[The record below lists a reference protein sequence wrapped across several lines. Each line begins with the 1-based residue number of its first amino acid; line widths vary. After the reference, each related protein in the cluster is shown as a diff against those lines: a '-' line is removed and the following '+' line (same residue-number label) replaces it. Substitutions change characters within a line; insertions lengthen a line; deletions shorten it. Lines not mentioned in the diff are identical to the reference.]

1 MRIPALTLAILPLP
15 ALAETPLKIDLQ
27 DNLPYLEEA
36 QVAGGSLAVEPADLD
51 GIEGRQLVFNG
62 APVAGMADKYVHI
75 QGMIPR
81 PESDGEDLVFVT
93 LAGGGNGCPT
103 LWAIVVT
110 SAAGAKASKPFG
122 TCSEAIL
129 YPRLTNDA
137 LLSFNMAPVGE
148 DQPWMAYTVDGTEV
162 WEVELAAPP

>member
-1 MRIPALTLAILPLP
+1 MRALALTLAVLPLP
-15 ALAETPLKIDLQ
+15 ALAETPLDIDLQ
-27 DNLPYLEEA
+27 NNQPYLERA
-36 QVAGGSLAVEPADLD
+36 DVAGGTLWTEPADLD
-51 GIEGRQLVFNG
+51 GVEGRQLVFNG
-62 APVAGMADKYVHI
+62 APVPGMADKYVYI

-81 PESDGEDLVFVT
+81 PEFDGEDLVFVT

-129 YPRLTNDA
+129 NPRLTNDA
-137 LLSFNMAPVGE
+137 LLSFTMAPVGE
-148 DQPWMAYTVDGTEV
+148 TQPWMAYTVDGTDI